1 MELFEEDLNP
11 FYSLKFD
18 VLGANMVGKT
28 ILCKRI
34 SADNNGYEFREYLKQ
49 SRNMTTIGSDF
60 FITII
65 KFNNEVFKLTIQDHT
80 GIELY
85 IVKTIHNIF
94 KGTYAVLILYDAC
107 NRQSFEMAQ
116 RICMRKANINK
127 KALCFLIRSNYGII
141 KNNHDIVSDEEA
153 IEFAAQNNLYF
164 THIDCF
170 EKYETGLKE
179 LFSFIFTTFLKDK
192 NKDRYKKN

>member
-1 MELFEEDLNP
+1 
-11 FYSLKFD
+11 
-18 VLGANMVGKT
+18 
-28 ILCKRI
+28 
-34 SADNNGYEFREYLKQ
+34 
-49 SRNMTTIGSDF
+49 
-60 FITII
+60 
-65 KFNNEVFKLTIQDHT
+65 
-80 GIELY
+80 
-85 IVKTIHNIF
+85 
-94 KGTYAVLILYDAC
+94 
-107 NRQSFEMAQ
+107 MAQ

>member
-1 MELFEEDLNP
+1 
-11 FYSLKFD
+11 
-18 VLGANMVGKT
+18 
-28 ILCKRI
+28 
-34 SADNNGYEFREYLKQ
+34 
-49 SRNMTTIGSDF
+49 MTTIGNVL
-60 FITII
+60 FITRI
-65 KFNNEVFKLTIQDHT
+65 KFNNEVFKLNIWDHT

-85 IVKTIHNIF
+85 IVKNMHIIF
-94 KGTYAVLILYDAC
+94 KGTYAVLILYDVC
-107 NRQSFEMAQ
+107 DRQSFEMAK

-179 LFSFIFTTFLKDK
+179 LFSFIFTIFLKDK